1 MVESLDE
8 QTAHIKLVFLGRR
21 GKSAGFL
28 SDESRHKEQKLGR
41 HLEEVVRQIKQPLFT
56 ITQAFTEPK
65 NSMVAF
71 DGGAVTR
78 KV

>member
-1 MVESLDE
+1 LVESLDE

-21 GKSAGFL
+21 SKSAGFL
-28 SDESRHKEQKLGR
+28 SDESRHKELGR